1 MFWREVAQK
10 WVWRM
15 KVKYYLLYFS
25 FIVLPYTA
33 LMSGWI
39 QEEYVV
45 FKHLLKHLNA
55 FQLRVFVGLR
65 GQKFLVKGL
74 LWLLDIFPVTNSSC
88 FLVIV

>member
-1 MFWREVAQK
+1 MYWREVAQK

-45 FKHLLKHLNA
+45 FKHLLKQNL
-55 FQLRVFVGLR
+55 
-65 GQKFLVKGL
+65 
-74 LWLLDIFPVTNSSC
+74 
-88 FLVIV
+88 